1 MTALHNKEEAGV
13 LQYSLGSGYK
23 RNGASRLVGGLDGDR
38 LHEVTWAV
46 RKPQPC
52 GGCKDLESRPA

>member
-1 MTALHNKEEAGV
+1 MTALHYKEEAGV
-13 LQYSLGSGYK
+13 PQYRLGSGYK
-23 RNGASRLVGGLDGDR
+23 RNGASRMVGGLDGDS

-52 GGCKDLESRPA
+52 GG